1 MKENDTPVFKT
12 DNICAFLVMFRHWQD
27 IVCHFHI
34 PLMDNDSKPIT
45 ETFKAKM
52 VHSLLTALRY
62 MRVPTN
68 MVILVDGTDAMR

>member
-12 DNICAFLVMFRHWQD
+12 DIICAFLVMFRHWQD

-68 MVILVDGTDAMR
+68 MVILADDTDAMR